1 MGPERTDE
9 VRAYIASGDIDRL
22 AAHLV
27 ALTAQL
33 DWGDWTYGPTDIVD
47 ALRDGLP
54 EADRSRLVEALVA
67 VIGAAPEGHGRIL
80 VSDLTLFLACLFKLE
95 APLALV
101 GDVLARAERT
111 WTFPHGNQVFQ
122 AVEVSF
128 THGLPVSGHV
138 VALLRRMDTLSF
150 LRGDR
155 LRALLARTE
164 RPLLSP
170 GEAWADQAIADAE
183 AGGAA
188 WERLL
193 VHARTA
199 KSAKPNRQWE
209 RAGRDILGEIGAE
222 AAAAVM
228 VRWLA
233 LVGRPRTFA
242 LDEGWDRGQ
251 YDPYNA
257 QALHG
262 IAWLLAFTPES
273 PEAARALGRL
283 AETALRKVPGI
294 GPVCPKVA
302 NAAVYALSRLG
313 GEASVAQLA
322 RLASR
327 LTYRG
332 TLKQVEAALD
342 ARASALGV
350 SRAEVEEMAIP
361 AYGLVAVGRR
371 VERFGDATAE
381 LAVSGTTVTLT
392 WRNAAGKVVK
402 SPPPEVR
409 REHAEAVAE
418 FKASA
423 KDVAKMLTAQ
433 SERLDRLF
441 LARRTWRFDA
451 WRERFLDHPLVGTL
465 ARRLLWT
472 VDGRIHGFADGE
484 LRTLDDAPASPA
496 PDARVELWHPIDSP
510 AEEVAA
516 GRNWLERHLVTQPFR
531 QAHREIYP
539 ITVAEEATGTYS
551 NRYAGH
557 VLHQHRFHALAAVRG
572 WADTLRLPVDAVFPP
587 ATRNLPE
594 WGLRAEFWVAG
605 HGDDTTGSG
614 SHLSYLHLGTDQVR
628 FYPID
633 APANGA
639 HADSG
644 GYEQDRG
651 HGTGEVPP
659 LPLTDV
665 PPMVFSEVM
674 RDADLFVGVAG
685 IGNDPTWADGGPRG
699 RHRDYWTTYNL
710 GELTAGALARRDLLA
725 RLLPRLAIGARCEL
739 DGRYLR
745 VTGTLRGYAIHLGSG
760 NVLMSPNDRYLCIVP
775 KADAKTVP
783 AGTYL
788 PYEGD
793 RTLSIIL
800 SKAMLLARDD
810 LITDPTITRQF
821 E

>member
-1 MGPERTDE
+1 MGPAHTDE
-9 VRAYIASGDIDRL
+9 VRAYIASGDTGGLAGCL
-22 AAHLV
+22 AALARQIDH
-27 ALTAQL
+27 
-33 DWGDWTYGPTDIVD
+33 GDWTFGPTDIVA
-47 ALRDGLP
+47 ALREELP
-54 EADRSRLVEALVA
+54 EADRGSLVEALVA
-67 VIGAAPEGHGRIL
+67 VIGAAPEGRERNL
-80 VSDLTLFLACLFKLE
+80 VSDLALFLAWEFKLE
-95 APLALV
+95 APLALLD
-101 GDVLARAERT
+101 DVLARAERT
-111 WTFPHGNQVFQ
+111 WTFPYSNQVFQ
-122 AVEVSF
+122 TVEASF
-128 THGLPVSGHV
+128 AHGRPVSGHV
-138 VALLRRMDTLSF
+138 VALLRRMDTLSY
-150 LRGDR
+150 LRRGP

-183 AGGAA
+183 TGGEM

-193 VHARTA
+193 AHARSA
-199 KSAKPNRQWE
+199 KSSKPTATWE
-209 RAGRDILGEIGAE
+209 RAGRDILDEIGAE
-222 AAAAVM
+222 AASAVL

-242 LDEGWDRGQ
+242 LEEGWDRGE

-257 QALHG
+257 QALRG

-273 PEAARALGRL
+273 PETARALGRL
-283 AETALRKVPGI
+283 AETALRKVTGI
-294 GPVCPKVA
+294 GPVSPKVA

-322 RLASR
+322 RLATR

-332 TLKQVEAALD
+332 TLKEVEAALD

-350 SRAEVEEMAIP
+350 SRAEVEETAIP
-361 AYGLVAVGRR
+361 AYGLVEVGRR
-371 VERFGDATAE
+371 VERFGGAAAE
-381 LAVSGTTVTLT
+381 LTVSAGTVVLS
-392 WRNAAGKVVK
+392 WRNAAGKTVK
-402 SPPPEVR
+402 SPPAEVR
-409 REHAEAVAE
+409 HEHAESVAE
-418 FKASA
+418 FKAAA

-441 LARRTWRFDA
+441 LARRTWRFDP

-496 PDARVELWHPIDSP
+496 PDARVGLWHPIDSP
-510 AEEVAA
+510 AEEVVAA
-516 GRNWLERHLVTQPFR
+516 RDWLERHLVTQPFR

-539 ITVAEEATGTYS
+539 ITVAEETTGTYS

-572 WADTLRLPVDAVFPP
+572 WSDTLRLSVDADFPP
-587 ATRNLPE
+587 TTRPLPE

-614 SHLSYLHLGTDQVR
+614 SYLHLATDQVR

-633 APANGA
+633 APVNRA

-644 GYEQDRG
+644 GYEQNRG
-651 HGTGEVPP
+651 LGTGEVPP
-659 LPLTDV
+659 LPLTDI
-665 PPMVFSEVM
+665 PPVVFSEVM

-685 IGNDPTWADGGPRG
+685 IGNDPTWEDGGPRG
-699 RHRDYWTTYNL
+699 RHRDYWVAYNM
-710 GELTAGALARRDLLA
+710 GELTAGALARRDVLA
-725 RLLPRLAIGARCEL
+725 RLLPRLAIGARCRI

-745 VTGTLRGYAIHLGSG
+745 VTGTLRSYAIHLGSG
-760 NVLMSPNDRYLCIVP
+760 NVLMSPNGRYLCIVP
-775 KADAKTVP
+775 KADAETVP

-793 RTLSIIL
+793 TTLSIIL

-821 E
+821 G